1 MTDTKKILQDDLLQ
15 YKKNKLP
22 ANLALLGLLFN
33 ALYFCILYSI
43 TTTFQA
49 DQQPSLYVNITI
61 GISVLLTLVTLLTT
75 FLSSE
80 GIKAYKKNYCIALLV
95 LAAIQLIRISYYPV
109 YTLEHQEFYRTYFW
123 IRTGN
128 STILGVM
135 MIVWLCAS
143 AGCLLASAVTGY
155 LSCKKLENHIAAINS
170 GAINMDDVFAE
181 DKRIMEGAQEAVSN
195 SSGQAS
201 LSTAE
206 EVE

>member
-75 FLSSE
+75 FLSS
-80 GIKAYKKNYCIALLV
+80 
-95 LAAIQLIRISYYPV
+95 
-109 YTLEHQEFYRTYFW
+109 
-123 IRTGN
+123 
-128 STILGVM
+128 
-135 MIVWLCAS
+135 
-143 AGCLLASAVTGY
+143 
-155 LSCKKLENHIAAINS
+155 
-170 GAINMDDVFAE
+170 
-181 DKRIMEGAQEAVSN
+181 
-195 SSGQAS
+195 
-201 LSTAE
+201 
-206 EVE
+206 